1 MKKQKR
7 KLNSIKNL
15 LKHEFDIKMLDF
27 ETYDE
32 VDFKSISLKGYK
44 MTQSLFHYF
53 VVITLLK
60 CREEYEILLW
70 SNEINCV
77 MMFEHK

>member
-32 VDFKSISLKGYK
+32 VDFKSISLN
-44 MTQSLFHYF
+44 F
-53 VVITLLK
+53 
-60 CREEYEILLW
+60 
-70 SNEINCV
+70 N
-77 MMFEHK
+77 